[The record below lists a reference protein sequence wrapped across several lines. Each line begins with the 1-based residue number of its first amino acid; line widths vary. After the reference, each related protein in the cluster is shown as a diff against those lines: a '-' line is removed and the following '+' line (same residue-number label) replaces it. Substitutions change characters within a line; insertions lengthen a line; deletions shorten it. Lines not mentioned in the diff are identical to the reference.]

1 MIDSIKDSLEELVDN
16 ILDDS
21 TEREIS
27 KVLVELVSNSGEVK
41 VHEFE
46 SVSEALEF
54 LQQEDLKE
62 LFLTTDS
69 YSLFDP
75 PPTFDG

>member
-1 MIDSIKDSLEELVDN
+1 MIYSIKDSLEELVDN

-27 KVLVELVSNSGEVK
+27 KVLVELISNSGEVK
-41 VHEFE
+41 GHEFE

-75 PPTFDG
+75 PPTFDD

>member
-27 KVLVELVSNSGEVK
+27 KVLVG
-41 VHEFE
+41 
-46 SVSEALEF
+46 
-54 LQQEDLKE
+54 
-62 LFLTTDS
+62 
-69 YSLFDP
+69 
-75 PPTFDG
+75 

>member
-16 ILDDS
+16 SLDDS

-27 KVLVELVSNSGEVK
+27 KVLVELISNSGEVK
-41 VHEFE
+41 GHEFE
-46 SVSEALEF
+46 SVSEVLEF

-62 LFLTTDS
+62 LFFTTDS

-75 PPTFDG
+75 PPTFDD